1 MACVQRHTPGEDC
14 NSIEGAGDL
23 SHIADCD
30 RHAKD
35 GSSSNLAGI
44 PADECSPD
52 ANENVPFV
60 SPIRASFSFDAV
72 EGFGEWQLWLLS
84 RAQKDLR
91 FARKKNP
98 KLFDIIMKKMR

>member
-1 MACVQRHTPGEDC
+1 MACVQRHTSDEDR

-23 SHIADCD
+23 SHIADRD